1 MSGYGRSEE
10 SRGGGGG
17 GGYDR
22 GYDDRS
28 RGYDERSGGGGG
40 GYDDRRG
47 GGGGFDERRSDDR
60 YEIPP
65 DRENKKLILFFSRD
79 DRGYDDRGRDRGY
92 DDRRNDGPRRDDNE
106 NPRNPPTGRLT
117 PRTYVYKF
125 KWKILSKVNF

>member
-60 YEIPP
+60 YESPLS
-65 DRENKKLILFFSRD
+65 DKLELNSIFQSR
-79 DRGYDDRGRDRGY
+79 RS
-92 DDRRNDGPRRDDNE
+92 
-106 NPRNPPTGRLT
+106 RL
-117 PRTYVYKF
+117 
-125 KWKILSKVNF
+125 